1 MASTVT
7 VPTPQ
12 IQLEDP
18 LAHLPCS
25 TIVEYGKGQMIYN
38 QDQPSTNLYL
48 VMDGRVKISRTTED
62 GRQVMIDIYQRDEF
76 FGESSLLNV
85 PHCAEQ
91 ATALEGTKVM
101 MWTASAI
108 DEIVKR
114 RPRLAVALMQ
124 ILVQRTINFAERLE
138 SFSTDSIQRR
148 LARSL
153 LRFSQR
159 FGRPE
164 EDGSVVMVAL
174 THDLLA
180 QYVGTSREIITHYMA
195 RFRREGY
202 MQYSRKE
209 IVLRPQVLREWL
221 RQNA

>member
-1 MASTVT
+1 MASIVA
-7 VPTPQ
+7 VPTLQ

-25 TIVEYGKGQMIYN
+25 TIVEYRKGQTIYK

-48 VMDGRVKISRTTED
+48 VMEGKVKISRITDD
-62 GRQVMIDIYQRDEF
+62 GRPVMIDIYHRDEF
-76 FGESSLLNV
+76 FGESALLNL
-85 PHCAEQ
+85 PHCTEQ
-91 ATALEGTKVM
+91 ATALENAKVM
-101 MWTASAI
+101 TWTASAI

-124 ILVQRTINFAERLE
+124 ILVQRTINFTERLE
-138 SFSTDSIQRR
+138 SFGTDNIQRR

-153 LRFSQR
+153 IRFSER
-159 FGRPE
+159 FGTAGE
-164 EDGSVVMVAL
+164 EGSVRMMAVS
-174 THDLLA
+174 HDLLS
-180 QYVGTSREIITHYMA
+180 QYVGTSREIITQYLN

-209 IVLRPQVLREWL
+209 IVLRREALREWL
-221 RQNA
+221 RQNS